1 MSFHNLDAE
10 QALLGALLYDNR
22 ILERLPALTG
32 AQFFEPL
39 HGALFEEAQRMIR
52 SGRSATAPSLRVWAE
67 EGVPAEIGGASYLL
81 TLLEMAAL
89 PTHAIEYAA
98 EIAGLALKR
107 EVAAIGREMEDAAAR
122 GEPLEVLAAAEAQL
136 RALALQSQTAGGAD
150 IPEAGEAFIAGLT
163 HPAILTGYTALDERL
178 GGLARGDLI
187 ILAARPSMGK
197 TALGAEIGRNIA
209 VRGGAVHFASLEMS
223 KEQVARRCIGAA
235 TFHEK
240 SALDRIEYFR
250 LRPGAIGFD
259 MDKLRAIA
267 ATLPRRMIIDDRP
280 AQTVVQIE
288 ASARATR
295 KRLGGIDLILVD
307 YLQLMR
313 AAGKH
318 GNRVHEIEETTQG
331 LKALAKRLECPVV
344 ALCQLSRGV
353 ESREDKRPMLA
364 DLRDSGAI
372 EQDADVVLG
381 IYREA
386 YYLQRAEPPAGDD
399 TKWFEWDEKLQRAKH
414 VMDVLTLKQRQGET
428 GTDTLEAHLEFDT
441 ILNAAPRA
449 RPHLRA
455 VT

>member
-1 MSFHNLDAE
+1 MSLHNLDAE

-39 HGALFEEAQRMIR
+39 HGALFDEAQRMIR
-52 SGRSATAPSLRVWAE
+52 SGRSATAPSLRLWAE
-67 EGVPAEIGGASYLL
+67 EGVPPEIGGPGYLL
-81 TLLEMAAL
+81 TLLDAAAL
-89 PTHAIEYAA
+89 PSHAIEYAS

-107 EVAAIGREMEDAAAR
+107 EIAAIGRELEDTIAHSD
-122 GEPLEVLAAAEAQL
+122 PLEALGNAEAQL
-136 RALALQSQTAGGAD
+136 RALAAQAVTADGAD
-150 IPEAGEAFIAGLT
+150 IPESGDAFIAGLSR
-163 HPAILTGYTALDERL
+163 PAILTGYNALDERL

-187 ILAARPSMGK
+187 IIAARPSMGK

-209 VRGGAVHFASLEMS
+209 RRGGAVHFASLEMS

-250 LRPGAIGFD
+250 LRPGATGFD
-259 MDKLRAIA
+259 MDKLRAIS
-267 ATLPRRMIIDDRP
+267 ATLPRRMIIDDRA
-280 AQTVVQIE
+280 AQTVAQIE
-288 ASARATR
+288 AGARATR
-295 KRLGGIDLILVD
+295 KRLSGLDLILVD

-318 GNRVHEIEETTQG
+318 GSRVHEIEETTQG
-331 LKALAKRLECPVV
+331 LKALAKRLNCPVV

-386 YYLQRAEPPAGDD
+386 YYLQRAEPPQGDE
-399 TKWFEWDEKLQRAKH
+399 KWFEWDAKLQRAKR

-428 GTDTLEAHLEFDT
+428 GTDRLEAHLEFDT
-441 ILNAAPRA
+441 ILNAPQP

>member
-1 MSFHNLDAE
+1 MTLHNLDAE

-22 ILERLPALTG
+22 ILERLPEIGG

-39 HGALFEEAQRMIR
+39 HGALFDEAARMIR
-52 SGRSATAPSLRVWAE
+52 SGRSATAPSLRLWAE
-67 EGVPAEIGGASYLL
+67 EGVPQEIGGASYLL
-81 TLLEMAAL
+81 TLLEAAAL
-89 PTHAIEYAA
+89 PTHAIEYAG

-107 EVAAIGREMEDAAAR
+107 EIAAIGREMEDAVAQGDA
-122 GEPLEVLAAAEAQL
+122 LEALGNAEAQL
-136 RALALQSQTAGGAD
+136 RALAAKAQTAGGAD
-150 IPEAGEAFIAGLT
+150 IPESGEAFIAGLT
-163 HPAILTGYTALDERL
+163 RPAILTGYTALDERL

-209 VRGGAVHFASLEMS
+209 RRGGAVHFASLEMS

-250 LRPGAIGFD
+250 LRPGATGFD
-259 MDKLRAIA
+259 MDKLRAIS
-267 ATLPRRMIIDDRP
+267 ATLPRRMIIDDRA
-280 AQTVVQIE
+280 AQTVAQIE
-288 ASARATR
+288 GGARATR
-295 KRLGGIDLILVD
+295 KRLGGLDLILVD

-318 GNRVHEIEETTQG
+318 GSRVHEIEETTQG
-331 LKALAKRLECPVV
+331 LKALAKRLNCPVV

-353 ESREDKRPMLA
+353 EGRDDKRPMLA

-386 YYLQRAEPPAGDD
+386 YYLERSPPPQGDEG
-399 TKWFEWDEKLQRAKH
+399 WFEWDAKLQSVKR
-414 VMDVLTLKQRQGET
+414 VMEVLTLKQRQGAT
-428 GTDTLEAHLEFDT
+428 GSDHLEAHLEFDT
-441 ILNAAPRA
+441 ILNAPERT